1 MLKFFVILILI
12 LTSIIILTQ
21 KCAGMLCDGKRQK
34 QIKRAVLYIDVL
46 LIGGMVFAFTLG
58 HGNFL
63 AGLILHIAAMVFMG
77 QIVFDGLILCF
88 RLFKWFQ
95 RRAMSSPVDESR
107 RSFLKGASML
117 PIGAAVIALYGGLV
131 EKNATVVRRFNV
143 PVAGIPEDIN
153 GFTVVQLSDIHL
165 GPFMNLEDLDSLMQK
180 ATELGG
186 DMLAITGDLF
196 DDKRINFQAAKL
208 VDSYVEKFKYGI
220 VYCRG
225 NHEHLRGIQAIDI
238 ALSGTSIKYLVN
250 SFEKITQGELPIYV
264 AGVDYPIKREEFQF
278 LQEAYTEMA
287 LKDIPEKSV
296 KILLAHHPDF
306 FDSAEKYNV
315 NLVLAGH
322 THGGQLGLFGVPI
335 VPPIFKYMRG
345 LYKVGNTLGYVHA
358 GNGSWFPFRFGC
370 PPEIAVFTLT
380 DG

>member
-21 KCAGMLCDGKRQK
+21 KCAGMLCNGKRQK

-46 LIGGMVFAFTLG
+46 LIGGMVFAFTIG

-63 AGLILHIAAMVFMG
+63 VGLILHIAAMVFMG

-107 RSFLKGASML
+107 RSFLKGVSML

-180 ATELGG
+180 ATELGINTIVPLTSDNCVVRYDAKKAKAKQDKWQKIANEAG
-186 DMLAITGDLF
+186 KQCGRSQLPQVQEIQPLKQWLTEMSGQKTDFAICMCYENEEQTGIKELLNRCSQKRFAIVIGPEGGFSLAEAEFAQKLGIPSVSLGNRILRAETAAIAAMAIIQYEKGDL
-196 DDKRINFQAAKL
+196 
-208 VDSYVEKFKYGI
+208 
-220 VYCRG
+220 
-225 NHEHLRGIQAIDI
+225 
-238 ALSGTSIKYLVN
+238 
-250 SFEKITQGELPIYV
+250 
-264 AGVDYPIKREEFQF
+264 
-278 LQEAYTEMA
+278 
-287 LKDIPEKSV
+287 
-296 KILLAHHPDF
+296 
-306 FDSAEKYNV
+306 
-315 NLVLAGH
+315 
-322 THGGQLGLFGVPI
+322 GGR
-335 VPPIFKYMRG
+335 M
-345 LYKVGNTLGYVHA
+345 
-358 GNGSWFPFRFGC
+358 
-370 PPEIAVFTLT
+370 
-380 DG
+380 